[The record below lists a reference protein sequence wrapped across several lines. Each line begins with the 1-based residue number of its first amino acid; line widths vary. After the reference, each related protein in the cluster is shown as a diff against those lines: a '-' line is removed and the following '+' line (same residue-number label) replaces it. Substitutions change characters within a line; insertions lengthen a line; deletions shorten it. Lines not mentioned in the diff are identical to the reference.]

1 MKQALVCVSFG
12 TTVANGRVDLSAVEQ
27 ALQKSAPEYPFVR
40 ALASRIIRKRLAAR
54 GETFDSLPEAL
65 EKLLAAGCTQVA
77 IQPTHLLYGYEYDK
91 IKAEIDPY
99 RQRFSDFALG
109 RPLLADTADLQ
120 AVARVL
126 GQAYP
131 LQPEEAL
138 ILMGHGTEH
147 FAGVVYAALQ
157 SAFALQERKDV
168 FVATVEGWPGL
179 PEVLP
184 HIVKAGYRKV
194 HLVPLLLVAGDHAWN
209 DMAGEDPDSWK
220 SLFTAAGF
228 AVETQMT
235 GLGSVPGV
243 QQLYVDHTG
252 AAMAAL

>member
-1 MKQALVCVSFG
+1 MRKALVCVSFG

-40 ALASRIIRKRLAAR
+40 ALTSRIIRKRLAAR

-91 IKAEIDPY
+91 IKAEIEPY
-99 RQRFSDFALG
+99 RQRFPDFALG

-120 AVARVL
+120 AVAQVL

-157 SAFALQERKDV
+157 SAFALQERKDI

-179 PEVLP
+179 SEVLP
-184 HIVKAGYRKV
+184 HIAKAGYRKV
-194 HLVPLLLVAGDHAWN
+194 HLVPLLLVAGDHACH
-209 DMAGEDPDSWK
+209 DMAGENPQSWK
-220 SLFTAAGF
+220 NQLEEAGF
-228 AVETQMT
+228 SVRCTLE
-235 GLGSVPGV
+235 GLGRLPGI
-243 QQLYVDHTG
+243 QQLYCKK
-252 AAMAAL
+252 LKEILE